1 MKKISMQVSEV
12 EQGLRRSWADI
23 ASTEHVYGLSG
34 RDIPPESP
42 EIQKLHQNVKLGHQN
57 MQCPT

>member
-1 MKKISMQVSEV
+1 MKKISMQVAEV
-12 EQGLRRSWADI
+12 EEGLRKSWADT

-42 EIQKLHQNVKLGHQN
+42 EIQKLHQNVKSGHQN

>member
-1 MKKISMQVSEV
+1 MQVSEV